1 MRILISTALVGT
13 LLAAC
18 SISGGSSGEPVPTT
32 VSRNTPAVSWGCT
45 DDFCGISYTEGVLEL
60 ADLPKDA
67 DLAYGAFEG
76 AGSSSGEMLFA
87 VERLALGPGYSSTVS
102 VALIRDEFGGTGVL
116 YGRDFLSELPAGD
129 TGYSGDYVGLVTN
142 AANDNVIYVINGDAS
157 LSFDFGIS
165 SVLGAVG
172 NRTVLG
178 PSGDAAIG
186 VTAGDVLMIGTVNS
200 QGLFSGVTEGGDI
213 SAMSVT
219 DAQDGTF
226 DGLIAGPDGFWVV
239 GGLDFVHSRTGDD
252 YLETGAFYLED

>member
-1 MRILISTALVGT
+1 M
-13 LLAAC
+13 
-18 SISGGSSGEPVPTT
+18 
-32 VSRNTPAVSWGCT
+32 
-45 DDFCGISYTEGVLEL
+45 DDFCGISYDDVNLVIH
-60 ADLPKDA
+60 DLPKDP

-87 VERLALGPGYSSTVS
+87 TDRLALGPGYGSTVS
-102 VALIRDEFGGTGVL
+102 VALIRDDMGGTGVL
-116 YGRDFLSELPAGD
+116 YGRGGLSELPAGD
-129 TGYSGDYVGLVTN
+129 TSYSGDYVGLVTN
-142 AANDNVIYVINGDAS
+142 AANDNVIYIINGDAS
-157 LSFDFGIS
+157 FTFEFGIS
-165 SVLGAVG
+165 SVLGGVG

-186 VTAGDVLMIGTVNS
+186 VTSGDVLMIGTVNA

-213 SAMSVT
+213 TAFSVT